1 MKKVFFLMCLFF
13 APLAFTACSIEDNPN
28 PEPVEPIVNVDDP
41 NEEVTNQ
48 PAQAPGI

>member
-13 APLAFTACSIEDNPN
+13 APLAFTACAVEDNPN
-28 PEPVEPIVNVDDP
+28 PEPVVNVADP
-41 NEEVTNQ
+41 NEEVTDQ

>member
-13 APLAFTACSIEDNPN
+13 FFLLFTVCAVEDNPN
-28 PEPVEPIVNVDDP
+28 PEPVVNVDDP
-41 NEEVTNQ
+41 NEEVTDQ